1 MLQGVNHDQAA
12 CALQHLPRIVAQFWA
27 ESVTNSPY
35 CEQSVFI
42 FMRPLADSNSEAM
55 AKPTSGE
62 VPSEIRPF
70 AALLTS
76 KTYFYIGVLSEA
88 VEFALKVGAALRPSL
103 RGSIGGRSS
112 VSTRA

>member
-1 MLQGVNHDQAA
+1 M
-12 CALQHLPRIVAQFWA
+12 A
-27 ESVTNSPY
+27 E
-35 CEQSVFI
+35 
-42 FMRPLADSNSEAM
+42 
-55 AKPTSGE
+55 PTSGE

-112 VSTRA
+112 VTGCLDRAIALTSSAPGEILDPNLQAIVDNALRSNN

>member
-27 ESVTNSPY
+27 
-35 CEQSVFI
+35 
-42 FMRPLADSNSEAM
+42 DEAM
-55 AKPTSGE
+55 AEPTSGE

-70 AALLTS
+70 AALPTS

-88 VEFALKVGAALRPSL
+88 PAGEYRGTIIAGCLDRAIALTSSAPGENLDPNLQAIVDNALRSNN
-103 RGSIGGRSS
+103 
-112 VSTRA
+112 